1 MKKIRSISVFRLAMI
16 NLAAIVSIKNLPLIA
31 EYGFSSV
38 FLLLLGTLIFFI
50 PVALVSAELASTYP
64 EAGGVMVWAK
74 KAFGPRVG
82 FLAIWLLW
90 IENALWYPTI
100 LTFIA
105 TTLCFM
111 INPDLINNKT
121 FICSFILAT
130 YWLFTWMNSKGM
142 ELSSWI
148 STLGFTI
155 GTLIPG
161 LAIIIL
167 GFIWYF
173 SGHVMQFEFSWNNF
187 IPKINSTGDMVFF
200 AGILLSLAGIEM
212 SAVHVKDV
220 ANPQR
225 NYPKAVWLTSI
236 VVVIM
241 LTLGV
246 LSIAAVLPE
255 TEINI
260 VAGSMQAFE
269 IFFDQFNL
277 KPLIPLVTL
286 LVAIGALAAVST
298 WIAGPSKGLLAAADE
313 GSLPKMFTKLNKHN
327 MPQNLL
333 VAQGVV
339 VSLMTMLFVLL
350 PSIANAFWIATA
362 VVAQLY
368 LIMYVIVFGAAIV
381 LRYKDPSRI
390 RPFKI
395 PFGNKGMWF
404 VAGSGIFSSIFAII
418 VGFFPPSQLEGFS
431 LTGYLFS
438 MVFGIVLL
446 CLVPF
451 FIHYGIQ
458 KSHKRSSR

>member
-16 NLAAIVSIKNLPLIA
+16 NRAAMVSIKNLPLIA

-111 INPDLINNKT
+111 INPDLINNK
-121 FICSFILAT
+121 
-130 YWLFTWMNSKGM
+130 
-142 ELSSWI
+142 
-148 STLGFTI
+148 
-155 GTLIPG
+155 TLIPG